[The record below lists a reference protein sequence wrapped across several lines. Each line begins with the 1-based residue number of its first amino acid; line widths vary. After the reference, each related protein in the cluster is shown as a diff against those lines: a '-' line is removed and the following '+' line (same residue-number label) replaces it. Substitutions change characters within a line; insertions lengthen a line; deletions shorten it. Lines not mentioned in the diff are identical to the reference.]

1 MTSFRPVRAIA
12 AFVLHAVVVCFV
24 VAAASRTV
32 RADVL
37 DEAWKQGNAAYLAGD
52 WQKAVAAFDQLDR
65 QGVVAANLYYN
76 MGVSYFRLGNLG
88 RAAWSFERSVGV
100 DPKDEDAAFN
110 LAQVRKLLSR
120 RTTDK
125 IEGSDRDTMW
135 IRVVSAMTPS
145 TQTWL
150 FVIFYLLTFWF
161 LFWRL
166 RIPID
171 SRAPWSAVAALS
183 GIAAALAGLL
193 LLGRVA
199 LDRIPFAIV
208 LPESVSVREGADAN
222 YRTTFEI
229 HAGLR
234 VRLLEQDG
242 AWARVR
248 LSNGLEG
255 WVRDQD
261 VGKL

>member
-1 MTSFRPVRAIA
+1 MNGSRVARAMATFILRA
-12 AFVLHAVVVCFV
+12 LVACYVLGIG
-24 VAAASRTV
+24 SQSV

-37 DEAWKQGNAAYLAGD
+37 DEAWKQGNASYLAGN
-52 WQKAVAAFDQLDR
+52 WQEAAAAFDQLDR
-65 QGVVAANLYYN
+65 QGVVSADLYYN
-76 MGVSYFRLGNLG
+76 MGVSYFRLGNFG
-88 RAAWSFERSVGV
+88 RAAWSFERSVRV

-110 LAQVRKLLSR
+110 LAQVRKILAH

-125 IEGSDRDTMW
+125 IEGADRDAMW
-135 IRVVSAMTPS
+135 IRVVAAMTAS
-145 TQTWL
+145 TQIWL

-166 RIPID
+166 RIPND
-171 SRAPWSAVAALS
+171 SRAPWSA
-183 GIAAALAGLL
+183 AAALAGIAATLAGVL

-208 LPESVSVREGADAN
+208 LPESVAVREGADAN

-248 LSNGLEG
+248 LANGLEG

>member
-1 MTSFRPVRAIA
+1 MRRGLLV
-12 AFVLHAVVVCFV
+12 FVLLVSAFT
-24 VAAASRTV
+24 SRSV
-32 RADVL
+32 SADVL
-37 DEAWKQGNAAYLAGD
+37 DEAWKQGNASYLAGD
-52 WQKAVAAFDQLDR
+52 WDKAVAAFDQLDR
-65 QGVVAANLYYN
+65 QGVVSPDLYYN
-76 MGVSYFRLGNLG
+76 MGVSYFRLNDLG
-88 RAAWSFERSVGV
+88 RAAWSFERTVSV
-100 DPKDEDAAFN
+100 DPNDEDAAFN
-110 LAQVRKLLSR
+110 LAQVRKLLAR

-125 IEGSDRDTMW
+125 IEGTDRDAMW

-166 RIPID
+166 RVPVD
-171 SRAPWSAVAALS
+171 GRAPWSAAAALT
-183 GIAAALAGLL
+183 GLAAALAGVL

-208 LPESVSVREGADAN
+208 LPESVAVKEGADAN
-222 YRTTFEI
+222 YRTTFQI

-242 AWARVR
+242 PWARVR
-248 LSNGLEG
+248 LANGLEG
-255 WVRDQD
+255 WVRSQD

>member
-1 MTSFRPVRAIA
+1 MKRLRLVRGFAV
-12 AFVLHAVVVCFV
+12 VLFGAVVVCYV
-24 VAAASRTV
+24 LATSSHPV

-52 WQKAVAAFDQLDR
+52 WEKAAAAFDQLDR
-65 QGVVAANLYYN
+65 QGVVSADLYYN

-88 RAAWSFERSVGV
+88 RAAWSFERSAGV
-100 DPKDEDAAFN
+100 DPKDDDAAFN
-110 LAQVRKLLSR
+110 LAQVRKLLAR

-125 IEGSDRDTMW
+125 IEGSDRDTLW
-135 IRVVSAMTPS
+135 IRVVSAMTAS

-166 RIPID
+166 RIPSD
-171 SRAPWSAVAALS
+171 SRAPWSAVTALA
-183 GIAAALAGLL
+183 GIAAALAGVL

-248 LSNGLEG
+248 LANGLEG

>member
-1 MTSFRPVRAIA
+1 MNECRFVRAFA
-12 AFVLHAVVVCFV
+12 SVVLPAIVVCYVLVFGSQV
-24 VAAASRTV
+24 V

-52 WQKAVAAFDQLDR
+52 WEKAAAAFDQLDR
-65 QGVVAANLYYN
+65 QGVVSPDLYYN

-88 RAAWSFERSVGV
+88 RAAWSFERSVNV
-100 DPKDEDAAFN
+100 DPNDEDAAFN
-110 LAQVRKLLSR
+110 LAQVRKLLAR

-135 IRVVSAMTPS
+135 IRVVSAMTAS

-166 RIPID
+166 RIPRD
-171 SRAPWSAVAALS
+171 SRAPWSAVAALM
-183 GIAAALAGLL
+183 GIAAAVFGVL

-208 LPESVSVREGADAN
+208 LPESVAVKDGADAN
-222 YRTTFEI
+222 YRTTFQI

-234 VRLLEQDG
+234 VRFLEQDG
-242 AWARVR
+242 LWARVR
-248 LSNGLEG
+248 LANGLEG